1 VLPVENLVTLTYR
14 STHNF
19 LVDVAS
25 GKLMV
30 DAGWPGS
37 LAALKSQLRQYGIAP
52 AEIQWVLITH
62 MHPDHAGL
70 AQEIKQLTGAR
81 LILHEN
87 QIPLLPELAA
97 SLRAKGGYVPI
108 VVEPADMV
116 LAGDSRRVMDGLG
129 VRGNVIETPGHSDDS
144 VSLVLDSGLAFIGDL
159 HLPQFASDEASATL
173 TRNSWRRLLDHG
185 ARKFYPAHGGP
196 FAASVAEQALADQ
209 QP

>member
-1 VLPVENLVTLTYR
+1 MENLVTLTYR

-52 AEIQWVLITH
+52 AEIKWVLITH

-81 LILHEN
+81 LILHAK
-87 QIPLLPELAA
+87 QIPLLPELAD
-97 SLRAKGGYVPI
+97 SLRGKGGYVPI
-108 VVEPADMV
+108 VVEPKDIV
-116 LAGDSRRVMDGLG
+116 LAGDSRKVLEGIG
-129 VRGNVIETPGHSDDS
+129 VRGDVIETPGHSDDS

-159 HLPQFASDEASATL
+159 HLPQFASDEASAAL
-173 TRNSWRRLLDHG
+173 TRNSWRQLLDRG
-185 ARKFYPAHGGP
+185 ARKFYPAHGQP
-196 FAASVAEQALADQ
+196 FDANVVVRALSE
-209 QP
+209 PT